1 MSENPSELTTRP
13 SLLVR
18 LRDGDNDAWRTFV
31 TTYSPLIFGYCRKH
45 GLQEADA
52 ADVAQEVLAGVAR
65 SLRSFRYQPE
75 RGRFR
80 DWLGAV
86 TRTKMNRYLHKE
98 LQGARGAGGDEADA
112 SLDEVAALEADSE
125 WTAAFNASVLQAALE
140 RIRPH
145 FEPPSWR
152 AFESVWVD
160 NRPAAEVARELG
172 LGVASVYVA
181 KSRVLKRLHDE
192 ILMLAEDIPHFIHG

>member
-1 MSENPSELTTRP
+1 MSETSSELNTRP
-13 SLLVR
+13 SLLMR
-18 LRDGDNDAWRTFV
+18 LREGDNDAWQTFV
-31 TTYSPLIFGYCRKH
+31 TIYTPLIFGYCRKH

-65 SLRSFRYQPE
+65 SVRTFRYQPE

-80 DWLGAV
+80 DWLGTV
-86 TRTKMNRYLHKE
+86 TRSKMNRYLHNQA
-98 LQGARGAGGDEADA
+98 QGARGAGGDDADA
-112 SLDEVAALEADSE
+112 SLDELAAIQADTE
-125 WTAAFNASVLQAALE
+125 WTAAFNASVLQVALE

-145 FEPPSWR
+145 FEPPSWQ
-152 AFESVWVD
+152 AFESVWVE

-172 LGVASVYVA
+172 LGVAAVYVA